1 LLLYWTGRLWLRAH
15 RGEIHD
21 DPIVATVRDP
31 VSYLVGL
38 LVAITMIAAL

>member
-1 LLLYWTGRLWLRAH
+1 LRENWSSTITRASIGSGDGRQWSSSR
-15 RGEIHD
+15 
-21 DPIVATVRDP
+21 RDP